1 MKNTIK
7 IKKTG
12 KFSTTSKVLN
22 FPLGAI
28 KGLMFSKKPKPS
40 HSVLLKFQKEK
51 IYPIHM
57 FFVFF
62 PIDAVWI
69 NSQQEIVHIKRNIKP
84 FTPHINPK
92 TKATYILETN
102 KNATKNL
109 KLKHKLTFIKE

>member
-7 IKKTG
+7 IKKAG
-12 KFSTTSKVLN
+12 KFSTTSKVLD

-40 HSVLLKFQKEK
+40 QSVLLKFPKEK

-57 FFVFF
+57 LFVFF
-62 PIDAVWI
+62 PIDAIWI
-69 NSQQEIVHIKRNIKP
+69 NSKHQIVHIERNIKP

-92 TKATYILETN
+92 TKASYILETT

-109 KLKHKLTFIKE
+109 KIGDKLKIN

>member
-7 IKKTG
+7 IKKAE
-12 KFSTTSKVLN
+12 KFSTTSKILN
-22 FPLGAI
+22 FPLGTI
-28 KGLMFSKKPKPS
+28 KGLMFSKKLKSS
-40 HSVLLKFQKEK
+40 HSVLLKFPKEK

-57 FFVFF
+57 LFVFF

-69 NSQQEIVHIKRNIKP
+69 NSKHQIVHIKRNIKP

-92 TKATYILETN
+92 TKANYILETN